1 MGSFESYKT
10 DITLKNI
17 AGLELEI
24 QEVMDVINYLKN
36 KEKYQSLGINLPKG
50 MVFYG
55 PPGTGKS
62 LLAKAIA
69 GEAGVPFYYISASD
83 LVGDMESSSELKL
96 SKIFKE
102 ALNTSPS
109 IIFFDEID
117 NFTRSRMELRM
128 SGTETLLQELLV
140 QMDGYSLRV

>member
-55 PPGTGKS
+55 PPGTGKL

-69 GEAGVPFYYISASD
+69 E
-83 LVGDMESSSELKL
+83 E
-96 SKIFKE
+96 
-102 ALNTSPS
+102 
-109 IIFFDEID
+109 
-117 NFTRSRMELRM
+117 
-128 SGTETLLQELLV
+128 TEQ
-140 QMDGYSLRV
+140 